1 MSTHPGSASR
11 PKTLAEVAQLT
22 LNGDSFDRSLAN
34 FLDEFYATPNAAAL
48 TNTPALLAPHFGD
61 IGRVQD
67 AYLAA
72 TAEELARRF
81 SLPQPDWTA
90 GEARQLHR
98 PWFATPL
105 AALRT
110 VLLLESPPAFRAR
123 NLFVSENALSRA

>member
-1 MSTHPGSASR
+1 MR
-11 PKTLAEVAQLT
+11 PKSLAEVAVLAAQ
-22 LNGDSFDRSLAN
+22 GDSFDRCLAN
-34 FLDEFYATPNAAAL
+34 FLDEFYAAPRAAAL
-48 TNTPALLAPHFGD
+48 MGTPVLLAPQFGD
-61 IGRVQD
+61 LGQVQD

-81 SLPQPDWTA
+81 GLPQPGWTV
-90 GEARQLHR
+90 GENRQLHR

-105 AALRT
+105 AALRA

>member
-1 MSTHPGSASR
+1 MR
-11 PKTLAEVAQLT
+11 PKTLAEVAALAAA
-22 LNGDSFDRSLAN
+22 GDSFDRCLAN
-34 FLDEFYATPNAAAL
+34 FLDEFYAAPNAAAL
-48 TNTPALLAPHFGD
+48 VATPAFLAPQFGD
-61 IGRVQD
+61 TGRVQD

-81 SLPQPDWTA
+81 NFPSPEWA
-90 GEARQLHR
+90 ASAERALHK

-105 AALRT
+105 AALRA